1 MYIGEIK
8 SADCANGTGMRVSV
22 FVSGCRNHCK
32 GCFQPETWSF
42 TFGEKFDEKMEEK
55 ILSELSKPHYQ
66 GITFLGGDPME
77 QENQPEVLRLIK
89 KIKKEMPKKTVWIY
103 TGYVYEKDLKEG
115 GKKYIP
121 SITDEILDNTDIL
134 VDGPFIEEKKRITL
148 NFRGSSNQRIIDM
161 KKTRKGGEV
170 VLSPLNN

>member
-55 ILSELSKPHYQ
+55 ILSELLKPYYQ

-161 KKTRKGGEV
+161 KKTRKGGGV